1 VRDIIEVHAWVEGKN
16 TDLTEGYLIH
26 EEEIGR
32 EAIAIRGEQRN
43 GRRKIV
49 IQQTDK

>member
-1 VRDIIEVHAWVEGKN
+1 MRDIIEVHAWVEGRN
-16 TDLTEGYLIH
+16 TDLTGRYWIH
-26 EEEIGR
+26 EEQIGR
-32 EAIAIRGEQRN
+32 EAIAIRGEQRI